1 MISPSDPGIPA
12 DIEHRIIAA
21 ADQLYDAGGKQAFPG
36 VEAVRRQARANMN
49 HTTAVM
55 KAWRRAKFAAMAP
68 VASDVPTEVRQTAEQ
83 LLHGVWRTAC
93 DAANDNLRT
102 AQTGWELER
111 SEAEQNRVE
120 LATAFDQQTAELLAC
135 TSANSTL
142 QLARQEADLQY
153 AHHVA
158 ENRGLTMRLASSD
171 AAVLRAETVA
181 SELRRHAAELKGA
194 LEQARHSGDQFAQR
208 YDQQR
213 EADRAEISR
222 LRAELDG
229 LRGDYQQAVIQL
241 AQLQQQCPQVL
252 AATDGR
258 ARPPA
263 KSRAAKPATKQNGKP
278 SSNT

>member
-83 LLHGVWRTAC
+83 LLHGVWRVAC

-111 SEAEQNRVE
+111 SEAEQTRVE
-120 LATAFDQQTAELLAC
+120 LATAFDQQTAELLAY
-135 TSANSTL
+135 TNANSTL
-142 QLARQEADLQY
+142 QLARQEADLRY
-153 AHHVA
+153 AKQSA
-158 ENRGLTMRLASSD
+158 ENQDLTMRLASSD
-171 AAVLRAETVA
+171 AAVLRAGEVA
-181 SELRRHAAELKGA
+181 TELRRHAAELKGA

-213 EADRAEISR
+213 EIDRTEISR

-229 LRGDYQQAVIQL
+229 VRGDYQQTVMQL
-241 AQLQQQCPQVL
+241 AHLQIQAQQVIAP
-252 AATDGR
+252 ADGH
-258 ARPPA
+258 ARSPA
-263 KSRAAKPATKQNGKP
+263 KSKTATPAAKQDGKH